1 MEKLRNQKNIRQREN
16 RKMAKV
22 SSSLSV
28 ISLNVNALDYQL
40 KGRDWNN
47 GLKEN
52 KQFSS
57 SWRGSRVWSQSL
69 WRTKAKRKGPSPL
82 SVMSSSANSFQSVS
96 SMLKHRNT
104 VGGEGWGDPNIWC
117 LQEIHSISEDTNKL

>member
-52 KQFSS
+52 KQSSS

-69 WRTKAKRKGPSPL
+69 
-82 SVMSSSANSFQSVS
+82 
-96 SMLKHRNT
+96 
-104 VGGEGWGDPNIWC
+104 
-117 LQEIHSISEDTNKL
+117 

>member
-52 KQFSS
+52 KQPSS

-69 WRTKAKRKGPSPL
+69 
-82 SVMSSSANSFQSVS
+82 
-96 SMLKHRNT
+96 
-104 VGGEGWGDPNIWC
+104 
-117 LQEIHSISEDTNKL
+117 